1 MTGRNPWKAS
11 STEAD
16 PFGDNDGQLVT
27 VARNVGTRYL
37 AIGVDA
43 LIGLVLLPFNI
54 RHLGPSA
61 YGLWMLT
68 ASMTTYFSVLDLGFG
83 GSIVKFVAHYRARR
97 DVRGLNEI
105 ASTLFFI
112 FAVSGTVAYLVFV
125 LLAFNVG
132 RIVNITPDQVA
143 TARSLMLVIGIYV
156 SLGFPFSIFGGIING
171 FQRYDLNNMV
181 GIVSSLIVA
190 VINVAMLLMGFSL
203 VQLVLITTS
212 VRILTYLVYRLN
224 AYHVFTAL
232 SIRPSLFLWSRVREL
247 TSFSV
252 YVSIID
258 WSNKLNYSI
267 DAIVIGAYMSA
278 AAVTLWT
285 VPQRLA
291 EMLQRMTNQ
300 LNGVLFPVVV
310 DSDAGQKPERL
321 RAIFI
326 QGTRLSL
333 VSVVP
338 VAAALVMLAG
348 PLIHAWVGPK
358 FDESVLVAQ
367 ILVFVV
373 AIRVGNATATTLLKG
388 AGQHRLLA
396 FTNAGAALANVALS
410 LLWIRRYGLVGQ
422 AVGTLVPVAFTSV
435 FILWPAAC
443 RRVGVTSVGAFL
455 EAVWPTVW
463 PTTIMALVVI
473 PLRDA
478 LPPRLWYVA
487 LVAIVG
493 GICYAGIFLAFA
505 VKREDR
511 RIYIAKATE
520 LLRARR
526 RIAAAA

>member
-1 MTGRNPWKAS
+1 MTVRRFWARSTAS
-11 STEAD
+11 AAN
-16 PFGDNDGQLVT
+16 PFGDDDRALMT

-37 AIGVDA
+37 AIGIDA

-54 RHLGPSA
+54 HHLGPSA

-83 GSIVKFVAHYRARR
+83 GSIVKFVAHYRAKR

-112 FAVSGTVAYLVFV
+112 FAVCGSIAYLVFV

-171 FQRYDLNNMV
+171 FQRYDLNNFV
-181 GIVSSLIVA
+181 GIASSVVVSI
-190 VINVAMLLMGFSL
+190 INVAMLLTGFSL
-203 VQLVLITTS
+203 VQLVLVTTS
-212 VRILTYLVYRLN
+212 VRVLTYFVYRLN
-224 AYHVFTAL
+224 AYHVFPAL

-300 LNGVLFPVVV
+300 LNGVLFPVIV
-310 DSDAGQKPERL
+310 DSDAGQSRSGCAHL
-321 RAIFI
+321 H

-338 VAAALVMLAG
+338 V
-348 PLIHAWVGPK
+348 
-358 FDESVLVAQ
+358 
-367 ILVFVV
+367 
-373 AIRVGNATATTLLKG
+373 G
-388 AGQHRLLA
+388 A
-396 FTNAGAALANVALS
+396 
-410 LLWIRRYGLVGQ
+410 
-422 AVGTLVPVAFTSV
+422 
-435 FILWPAAC
+435 
-443 RRVGVTSVGAFL
+443 
-455 EAVWPTVW
+455 
-463 PTTIMALVVI
+463 
-473 PLRDA
+473 D
-478 LPPRLWYVA
+478 
-487 LVAIVG
+487 
-493 GICYAGIFLAFA
+493 
-505 VKREDR
+505 
-511 RIYIAKATE
+511 
-520 LLRARR
+520 
-526 RIAAAA
+526 

>member
-1 MTGRNPWKAS
+1 VTGDRAKAFAEPS
-11 STEAD
+11 DS
-16 PFGDNDGQLVT
+16 PLVT

-43 LIGLVLLPFNI
+43 LIGLVLLPFNV

-83 GSIVKFVAHYRARR
+83 GSIVKFVAHYRARH

-112 FAVSGTVAYLVFV
+112 FSVCGAVAYLVFV
-125 LLAFNVG
+125 VLAFNIQH
-132 RIVNITPDQVA
+132 IVNISPDQFA
-143 TARSLMLVIGIYV
+143 TARALLLVIGTYV

-171 FQRYDLNNMV
+171 FQRYDLNNLV
-181 GIVSSLIVA
+181 GVVSSLIVA
-190 VINVAMLLMGFSL
+190 GINVAMLLLGFSL
-203 VQLVLITTS
+203 VELVLVTTS
-212 VRILTYLVYRLN
+212 VRVLTYLVYRMN
-224 AYHVFTAL
+224 AYQVFPAL
-232 SIRPSLFLWSRVREL
+232 SIRPSRFLWSRVREL
-247 TSFSV
+247 TGFSV

-267 DAIVIGAYMSA
+267 DAIVIGAFMSS

-291 EMLQRMTNQ
+291 EMLQRLTNQ

-310 DSDAGQKPERL
+310 DSDSGQKPERL

-333 VSVVP
+333 VSVMP
-338 VAAALVMLAG
+338 IAGGLIMLAA
-348 PLIHAWVGPK
+348 PLIHAWVGPR

-388 AGQHRLLA
+388 AGRHRLLA
-396 FTNAGAALANVALS
+396 FANAGAALANLVLS
-410 LLWIRRYGLVGQ
+410 LLWIRRFGLVGQ
-422 AVGTLVPVAFTSV
+422 AMGTLVPVAFTSV

-443 RRVGVTSVGAFL
+443 RRVGVTPMRAFL
-455 EAVWPTVW
+455 DAVWPAVWPT
-463 PTTIMALVVI
+463 TAMALVVI

-478 LPPRLWYVA
+478 LPPRLFYVA
-487 LVAIVG
+487 LTAIAG
-493 GICYAGIFLAFA
+493 GLCYAGVFLAFA
-505 VKREDR
+505 VTKEERH
-511 RIYIAKATE
+511 IYVAKATE